1 MRRRPPTEQPS
12 RACPSSLRFT
22 TFNSPQQ
29 SKLAST
35 SKASAGAS
43 PSLAWSSLYKA
54 PSSRTLLR
62 SSKSLGRA
70 NHGPAMPPC
79 FSASE
84 SNLRRRY
91 YDSIVAYAKTSSA
104 ERHLSTRSNTF
115 SWNLPV
121 HLQSPRLLS
130 SSPPMRPTCR
140 DSTAR
145 RGARAE
151 SDMQS
156 CSRTPA
162 CPSRLCH
169 PPLSDFMNITR
180 LTSCR
185 RSAPESS
192 SMPRETPWATAKQW
206 CI

>member
-1 MRRRPPTEQPS
+1 MSPSSPRHKMRRRPPTEQPS

-104 ERHLSTRSNTF
+104 ERHLSTPSSSF
-115 SWNLPV
+115 SWSLLPV
-121 HLQSPRLLS
+121 HQQSP
-130 SSPPMRPTCR
+130 
-140 DSTAR
+140 
-145 RGARAE
+145 
-151 SDMQS
+151 
-156 CSRTPA
+156 
-162 CPSRLCH
+162 
-169 PPLSDFMNITR
+169 PPLSSWPTCSDRTVR
-180 LTSCR
+180 
-185 RSAPESS
+185 
-192 SMPRETPWATAKQW
+192 
-206 CI
+206 